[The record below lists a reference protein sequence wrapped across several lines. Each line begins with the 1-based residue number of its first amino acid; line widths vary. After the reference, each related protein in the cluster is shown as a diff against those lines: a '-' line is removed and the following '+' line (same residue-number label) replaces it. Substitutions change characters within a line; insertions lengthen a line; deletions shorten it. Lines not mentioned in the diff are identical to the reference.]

1 MKIKIAIRHN
11 LIYPILLSTFT
22 LFRSI
27 DAILMGQIIDFKSS
41 LLLTIIMFF
50 SELISG
56 IILYIYQKYFNLDSK
71 KSTSVEINSKRN
83 SLNKDI
89 YSNSNNIW
97 IYMLLLAL
105 SFLDFIQFIIAT
117 YYLPNYT
124 IKSNSLKARLGNMAT
139 IFSSFFYHFLLN
151 FNLFKHQK
159 ISLLIIFFCLIAI
172 IISESFFERIFEN
185 SSSKNLYYV
194 LFLIIINYFF
204 LSFMDISE
212 KYLLEYHKIN
222 PYKMLMIQGI
232 FGLII
237 TSFYAIYENPLD
249 VKYNYNKKRNQFL
262 LLFIF
267 LLLYFLLS
275 AGKNT
280 YRILTNKRYSPITK
294 IIADNFLDP
303 LLIVYYFLFKNDLH
317 NFFFFIFNLILSI
330 IMNFFGLV
338 FNDFIILYCCNLEH
352 ETYYEISKRA
362 YNIEKIMPLQ
372 NFEIR
377 ETIDDEYEIS
387 YERNKT
393 QDF

>member
-1 MKIKIAIRHN
+1 
-11 LIYPILLSTFT
+11 
-22 LFRSI
+22 
-27 DAILMGQIIDFKSS
+27 
-41 LLLTIIMFF
+41 
-50 SELISG
+50 
-56 IILYIYQKYFNLDSK
+56 
-71 KSTSVEINSKRN
+71 
-83 SLNKDI
+83 
-89 YSNSNNIW
+89 
-97 IYMLLLAL
+97 
-105 SFLDFIQFIIAT
+105 
-117 YYLPNYT
+117 
-124 IKSNSLKARLGNMAT
+124 
-139 IFSSFFYHFLLN
+139 
-151 FNLFKHQK
+151 
-159 ISLLIIFFCLIAI
+159 
-172 IISESFFERIFEN
+172 
-185 SSSKNLYYV
+185 
-194 LFLIIINYFF
+194 
-204 LSFMDISE
+204 MDISE

-222 PYKMLMIQGI
+222 PYTMLMIQGI

-249 VKYNYNKKRNQFL
+249 VKYYYNNNKNKFL

-303 LLIVYYFLFKNDLH
+303 LLIVYYFLFKNDFH

>member
-56 IILYIYQKYFNLDSK
+56 IILYIYQKYSNLDSK

-267 LLLYFLLS
+267 LRLNFLLS

>member
-41 LLLTIIMFF
+41 LLLTLIMFF

-56 IILYIYQKYFNLDSK
+56 IILYIYQKYFNLYSK